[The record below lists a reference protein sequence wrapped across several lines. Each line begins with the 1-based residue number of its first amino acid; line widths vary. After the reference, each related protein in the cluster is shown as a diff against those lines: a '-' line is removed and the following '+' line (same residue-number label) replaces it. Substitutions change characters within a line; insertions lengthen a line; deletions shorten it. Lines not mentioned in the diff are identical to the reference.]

1 MKNVACFLTLA
12 LIGGCEGGADQAA
25 IAPEKKAELDATMQD
40 DMKKMTGELNQNPD
54 TPKPEAEAK

>member
-12 LIGGCEGGADQAA
+12 LIVGCEGGADQAA

-40 DMKKMTGELNQNPD
+40 DMKKMTGELSQNPD